1 MPSSSAPGAEPYDA
15 ATVAA
20 GARQADPGLPADE
33 AERLAVEALAHLR
46 SVGCDDVGA
55 LARLLLDSAS
65 EVTHANV
72 IARAAVDFCR
82 EHDVDPQG

>member
-1 MPSSSAPGAEPYDA
+1 MPSSSAPGSVPYDA

-20 GARQADPGLPADE
+20 GGRQADPGLPEAE
-33 AERLAVEALAHLR
+33 AERLAAQALTHLR
-46 SVGCDDVGA
+46 AVGCDDA
-55 LARLLLDSAS
+55 AAIARLLLDSTG

-82 EHDVDPQG
+82 EHDVDLSG